1 MNSNLKSL
9 KEESNFIKFKKLFLL
24 EFTRQ
29 LIKNSSSAD
38 ISKLQTIVEKEDVV
52 QEEDKKERIKQKI
65 RIREENISSRYE
77 EEKEERI
84 RSIMRPSI
92 GMFESQGI
100 PESNLFKDFIQKEK
114 SKVQPKKISPIPSRP
129 SAIQTPAPQR
139 MPQKGEYQ
147 ADPFRKLGFWVYDS
161 PLPEHIQYLRP
172 NPTNKDIDLS
182 KLNPLINDP
191 MVNAIE
197 CYGPDE
203 NVVVKGRMGIKK
215 TPIVLT
221 KEEINDTIDRFSKET
236 KIPVQEGVFKV
247 VAGRLILLA
256 IISEVVGSKF
266 VIKKMTHEEQMNQG
280 R

>member
-9 KEESNFIKFKKLFLL
+9 KEEPDFIRFRKLFFL

-38 ISKLQTIVEKEDVV
+38 ISRLQTIVEKENVV

-92 GMFESQGI
+92 GMFESQAI
-100 PESNLFKDFIQKEK
+100 PESNLFKDFIKKEQ
-114 SKVQPKKISPIPSRP
+114 SRIQPKKVSPILTRP
-129 SAIQTPAPQR
+129 LTIQQNVPQR
-139 MPQKGEYQ
+139 APPRSEYQ
-147 ADPFRKLGFWVYDS
+147 PDPFKKLGFWVYDS

-197 CYGPDE
+197 CYGPEE

-215 TPIVLT
+215 TPLILT
-221 KEEINDTIDRFSKET
+221 KEEISDTIDRFSKET

>member
-9 KEESNFIKFKKLFLL
+9 KEEPNFIKFKKIFLL
-24 EFTRQ
+24 ELTRQ

-38 ISKLQTIVEKEDVV
+38 ISKLQTIVEKENVV

-92 GMFESQGI
+92 GMFESQAI
-100 PESNLFKDFIQKEK
+100 PESNLFKDFIKKEQ
-114 SKVQPKKISPIPSRP
+114 SKTQPKKISPIITRTPI
-129 SAIQTPAPQR
+129 IQQNITQRVPQR
-139 MPQKGEYQ
+139 GEYQ
-147 ADPFRKLGFWVYDS
+147 PDPFKKLGFWVYDS
-161 PLPEHIQYLRP
+161 QLPEHIQYLKP
-172 NPTNKDIDLS
+172 TPTNKDIDLA

-197 CYGPDE
+197 CYGPEE
-203 NVVVKGRMGIKK
+203 NIVVKGRMGIKK
-215 TPIVLT
+215 TPIILT
-221 KEEINDTIDRFSKET
+221 KEEINDTIDRFSRET
-236 KIPVQEGVFKV
+236 RIPVQEGVFKV
-247 VAGRLILLA
+247 VTGRLILLA
-256 IISEVVGSKF
+256 IISELVGSKF

>member
-9 KEESNFIKFKKLFLL
+9 KEEPNFIKFKKIFLL

-38 ISKLQTIVEKEDVV
+38 ISKLQTIVEKENVV

-92 GMFESQGI
+92 GMFESQAI
-100 PESNLFKDFIQKEK
+100 PESNLFKDFIKKEQ
-114 SKVQPKKISPIPSRP
+114 SKTQPKKISPIITRTPI
-129 SAIQTPAPQR
+129 IQQNITQRVPQR
-139 MPQKGEYQ
+139 GEYQ
-147 ADPFRKLGFWVYDS
+147 PDPFKKLGFWVYDS
-161 PLPEHIQYLRP
+161 QLPEHIQYLKP
-172 NPTNKDIDLS
+172 TPTNKDIDLA

-197 CYGPDE
+197 CYGPEE
-203 NVVVKGRMGIKK
+203 NIVVKGRMGIKK
-215 TPIVLT
+215 TPIILT
-221 KEEINDTIDRFSKET
+221 KEEVNDTIDRFSRET
-236 KIPVQEGVFKV
+236 RIPVQEGVFKV